1 MLFRIF
7 TTLIIILNLIS
18 CSKNEKIEYDNLK
31 EVEDPIEIY
40 KEGLEA
46 FNTNDFLYASEKF
59 NEAELIFDSP
69 KSAAKSAIMSAYSLY
84 AINLYE
90 QAEENLNRYLKNYPG
105 DRNVVY
111 AHYLLAIIHFEQ
123 IGDEKYDLKPLLR
136 TQEKVDFFL
145 DNYPDTEYAID
156 LKFKKSLLKNQF
168 AAKELYIAKYYISVQ
183 KWVAA
188 INRLKTIVEKY
199 DETIFIEEAL
209 HRLVEIHYYLGLD
222 EEAKRY
228 AKILGYNYNSG
239 EWFKQSYKIIN
250 NDYDYN
256 DKINEDKKKDNDNF
270 IKKIIKIIK

>member
-156 LKFKKSLLKNQF
+156 LKFKKNLLKNQF

-183 KWVAA
+183 KWIPA
-188 INRLKTIVEKY
+188 INRLKLIIEKY

-209 HRLVEIHYYLGLD
+209 HRLVEINYHIGL
-222 EEAKRY
+222 ENEANKY
-228 AKILGYNYNSG
+228 AAILGYNYNSSK
-239 EWFKQSYKIIN
+239 WFERSYKVLN
-250 NDYDYN
+250 RDYK
-256 DKINEDKKKDNDNF
+256 KILKDKKKEKKKGLF
-270 IKKIIKIIK
+270 KKITEMIK

>member
-183 KWVAA
+183 KWIPA
-188 INRLKTIVEKY
+188 INRLKLIIEKY

-209 HRLVEIHYYLGLD
+209 HRLVEINYHIGL
-222 EEAKRY
+222 ENEAKKY
-228 AKILGYNYNSG
+228 AAVLGYNYNSSK
-239 EWFKQSYKIIN
+239 WFERSYKVLN
-250 NDYDYN
+250 RDYK
-256 DKINEDKKKDNDNF
+256 KILKEKKKEKKKGLF
-270 IKKIIKIIK
+270 KKITEMIK

>member
-156 LKFKKSLLKNQF
+156 LKFKKNLLKNQF

-183 KWVAA
+183 KWIPA
-188 INRLKTIVEKY
+188 INRLKLIIEKY

-209 HRLVEIHYYLGLD
+209 HRLVEINYHIGL
-222 EEAKRY
+222 ENEAKKY
-228 AKILGYNYNSG
+228 AAVLGYNYNSSK
-239 EWFKQSYKIIN
+239 WFERSYKVLN
-250 NDYDYN
+250 RDYK
-256 DKINEDKKKDNDNF
+256 KILKDKKKEKKKGLF
-270 IKKIIKIIK
+270 KKITEMIK

>member
-156 LKFKKSLLKNQF
+156 LKFKKNLLKNQF

-183 KWVAA
+183 KWIPA
-188 INRLKTIVEKY
+188 INRLKLIIEKY

-209 HRLVEIHYYLGLD
+209 HRLVEINYHIGL
-222 EEAKRY
+222 ENEAKKY
-228 AKILGYNYNSG
+228 AAVLGYNYNSSK
-239 EWFKQSYKIIN
+239 WFERSYKVLN
-250 NDYDYN
+250 RDYK
-256 DKINEDKKKDNDNF
+256 KILKEKKKEKKKGLF
-270 IKKIIKIIK
+270 KKITEMIK

>member
-7 TTLIIILNLIS
+7 VTLIILLNLIS
-18 CSKNEKIEYDNLK
+18 CSKNKKVEYDNLK
-31 EVEDPIEIY
+31 KLDDPIKIY

-46 FNTNDFLYASEKF
+46 FNINDFFYASEKF

-105 DRNVVY
+105 DHNVVY

-136 TQEKVDFFL
+136 TQEKIDFFL
-145 DNYPDTEYAID
+145 DNYPNTEYAID

-183 KWVAA
+183 KWIPA
-188 INRLKTIVEKY
+188 INRLKLIIEKY

-209 HRLVEIHYYLGLD
+209 HRLVEINYHIGL
-222 EEAKRY
+222 ENEANKY
-228 AKILGYNYNSG
+228 AAILGYNYNSSK
-239 EWFKQSYKIIN
+239 WFERSYKVLNRDNKKILEN
-250 NDYDYN
+250 N
-256 DKINEDKKKDNDNF
+256 KKVKKKGLF
-270 IKKIIKIIK
+270 KKITEMIK

>member
-183 KWVAA
+183 KWIPA
-188 INRLKTIVEKY
+188 INRLKLIIEKY

-209 HRLVEIHYYLGLD
+209 HRLVEINYHIGL
-222 EEAKRY
+222 ENEAKKY
-228 AKILGYNYNSG
+228 AAVLGYNYNSSK
-239 EWFKQSYKIIN
+239 WFERSYKVLNRDYKKILEN
-250 NDYDYN
+250 N
-256 DKINEDKKKDNDNF
+256 KKVKKKGLF
-270 IKKIIKIIK
+270 KKITEMIK

>member
-156 LKFKKSLLKNQF
+156 LKFKKNLLKNQF

-183 KWVAA
+183 KWIPA
-188 INRLKTIVEKY
+188 INRLKLIIEKY

-209 HRLVEIHYYLGLD
+209 HRLVEINYHIGL
-222 EEAKRY
+222 ENEANKY
-228 AKILGYNYNSG
+228 AAILGYNYNSSK
-239 EWFKQSYKIIN
+239 WFERSYKVLNRDYKKILEN
-250 NDYDYN
+250 N
-256 DKINEDKKKDNDNF
+256 KKVKKKGLF
-270 IKKIIKIIK
+270 KKITEMIK

>member
-183 KWVAA
+183 KWIPA
-188 INRLKTIVEKY
+188 INRLKLIIEKY

-209 HRLVEIHYYLGLD
+209 HRLVEINYHIGL
-222 EEAKRY
+222 ENEAKKY
-228 AKILGYNYNSG
+228 AAVLGYNYNSSK
-239 EWFKQSYKIIN
+239 WFERSYKVLN
-250 NDYDYN
+250 RDYK
-256 DKINEDKKKDNDNF
+256 KILKDKKKEKKKGLF
-270 IKKIIKIIK
+270 KKITEMIK

>member
-7 TTLIIILNLIS
+7 VTLIILLNLIS
-18 CSKNEKIEYDNLK
+18 CSNNKKIEYDNLK
-31 EVEDPIEIY
+31 ELDDPIKIY

-46 FNTNDFLYASEKF
+46 FNKNDFFYASEKF

-111 AHYLLAIIHFEQ
+111 AYYLLAIIDFEQ
-123 IGDEKYDLKPLLR
+123 IGDEKYDLKPLLK
-136 TQEKVDFFL
+136 TQEKIDFFL

-183 KWVAA
+183 KWIPA
-188 INRLKTIVEKY
+188 INRLKLIIEKY

-209 HRLVEIHYYLGLD
+209 HRLVEINYHIGL
-222 EEAKRY
+222 ENEANKY
-228 AKILGYNYNSG
+228 AAILGYNYNSSK
-239 EWFKQSYKIIN
+239 WFERSYKVLNRDYKKILKN
-250 NDYDYN
+250 N
-256 DKINEDKKKDNDNF
+256 KKVKKKGLF
-270 IKKIIKIIK
+270 KKITEMIK